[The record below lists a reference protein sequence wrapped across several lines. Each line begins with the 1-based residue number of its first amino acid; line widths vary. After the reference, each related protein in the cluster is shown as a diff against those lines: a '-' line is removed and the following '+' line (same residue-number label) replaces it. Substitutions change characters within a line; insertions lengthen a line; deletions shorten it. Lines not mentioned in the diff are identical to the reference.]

1 VNRRL
6 GSSLCAI
13 AAVVGLASCG
23 SFDGERVARVN
34 GTDISKDAFED
45 YARTQSG
52 AVPTDGTQT
61 RTLLASLITS
71 KIAPAPVADADAKAT
86 YEQGFSGSPIICLAA
101 VALAKPE
108 DSAAVKDAIHGGT
121 AIADIIKQYAS
132 TDQASIA
139 PDGLVKSPDGA
150 ECYSPDQLNN
160 DDIKNALTA
169 VPFGEGADF
178 TVTGAS
184 LVLALR
190 SWDSLSADARAKV
203 ATTLGTTASLKTAKV
218 SIDSKYGRW
227 DQATGTVVADS

>member
-23 SFDGERVARVN
+23 SFDSDRVARVN
-34 GTDISKDAFED
+34 GTDISKQTFED

-52 AVPTDGTQT
+52 AVPADGDET
-61 RTLLASLITS
+61 RRLLGSLITS
-71 KIAPAPVADADAKAT
+71 KIAPAPVADANAKAI

-108 DSAAVKDAIHGGT
+108 DATAVKDAIHAGT

-132 TDQASIA
+132 ADQASVA
-139 PDGLVKSPDGA
+139 PAGVVKSPDGA

-169 VPFGEGADF
+169 VPFGDGADF
-178 TVTGAS
+178 AVTGAT
-184 LVLALR
+184 LVVALR
-190 SWDSLSADARAKV
+190 SWDSLSADAHTKV
-203 ATTLGTTASLKTAKV
+203 ATALGTTASLKTAKV